1 MEDSWV
7 VGGRCA
13 DPGFFLCHFSHFRCL
28 LANKGP
34 IWRRFA
40 LRSDCAWL
48 RYTIGLQQPS
58 KLKFSAPS
66 NATAE
71 KIGRVLS
78 QKVPIGKASR
88 WLHLPMAE
96 ASISW
101 PCTKMSILRVVTSPM
116 RSISDKKKRW
126 FPSWRAFSPYTI
138 QPIIWVIYPHPKK
151 KLQSCLHRV
160 THHPC
165 HCECCINMHK
175 CMISVEACCILSNV
189 RTRRTHPGGISKIRY
204 LRRPHASIPKTWQ
217 HPKSCSE
224 AIFRALVDHRFPQ
237 GGAPVR

>member
-1 MEDSWV
+1 
-7 VGGRCA
+7 
-13 DPGFFLCHFSHFRCL
+13 
-28 LANKGP
+28 
-34 IWRRFA
+34 
-40 LRSDCAWL
+40 
-48 RYTIGLQQPS
+48 
-58 KLKFSAPS
+58 
-66 NATAE
+66 
-71 KIGRVLS
+71 
-78 QKVPIGKASR
+78 
-88 WLHLPMAE
+88 
-96 ASISW
+96 
-101 PCTKMSILRVVTSPM
+101 MSILRVVTSPM
-116 RSISDKKKRW
+116 RSISDKKNDD
-126 FPSWRAFSPYTI
+126 FRAEELSLHILSSLSSELSILT
-138 QPIIWVIYPHPKK
+138 QK

>member
-1 MEDSWV
+1 
-7 VGGRCA
+7 
-13 DPGFFLCHFSHFRCL
+13 
-28 LANKGP
+28 
-34 IWRRFA
+34 
-40 LRSDCAWL
+40 
-48 RYTIGLQQPS
+48 
-58 KLKFSAPS
+58 
-66 NATAE
+66 
-71 KIGRVLS
+71 
-78 QKVPIGKASR
+78 
-88 WLHLPMAE
+88 
-96 ASISW
+96 
-101 PCTKMSILRVVTSPM
+101 MSILRVVTSPM
-116 RSISDKKKRW
+116 RSISDKKTMISELKS
-126 FPSWRAFSPYTI
+126 FLS
-138 QPIIWVIYPHPKK
+138 IYYPAYHLSYLSSPKK